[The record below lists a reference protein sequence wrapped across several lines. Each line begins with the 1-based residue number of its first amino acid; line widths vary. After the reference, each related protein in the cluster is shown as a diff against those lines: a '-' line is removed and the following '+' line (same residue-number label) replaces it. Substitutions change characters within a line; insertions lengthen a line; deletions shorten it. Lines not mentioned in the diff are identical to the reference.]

1 LGERT
6 TISVESK

>member
-1 LGERT
+1 VGEKT